1 MKTALVIVCSLLL
14 AWTNIVPAQAP
25 EASVVSAAS
34 SCHCG
39 KKTNCC
45 AANRSLPESSPV
57 SATPVSSFQNQFSL
71 LAPAIVAWTLPAI
84 ASGEVSPPLTSSF
97 TTTGAPLF
105 ARNCAWLI

>member
-25 EASVVSAAS
+25 GTSVASATP

-39 KKTNCC
+39 RKTGCC
-45 AANRSLPESSPV
+45 AAKQSLPVSLPV
-57 SATPVSSFQNQFSL
+57 SAAPASSLQNQFSL
-71 LAPAIVAWTLPAI
+71 LAPVIVAWTLPAI
-84 ASGEVSPPLTSSF
+84 ASGEVSSPLTSSL